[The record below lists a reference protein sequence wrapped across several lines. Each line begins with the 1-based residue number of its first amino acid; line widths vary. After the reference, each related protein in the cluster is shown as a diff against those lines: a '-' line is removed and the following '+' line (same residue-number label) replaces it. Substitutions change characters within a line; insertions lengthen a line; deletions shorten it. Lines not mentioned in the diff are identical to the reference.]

1 MRGYL
6 QGDFF
11 LLPKTTQMA
20 GWLLLGLTAYLIFDQ
35 LHWWNLK
42 EDYTFGYLVPF
53 FSGYVVY
60 DRWPRIKRLLGIGEA
75 TSGEPVTVKPW
86 PAWVGTIL
94 TAGSSIAVLSGSLF
108 FVFAAFYRA
117 AEGPSTIAS
126 LLAAGSFAMIALSVV
141 YLYADTTVQGEP
153 LLPSSRLR
161 LAALFIFPAFI
172 WLLSAPTFSVLEKSI
187 TTFLLNKV
195 IFVVFGIYDLLG
207 LDILRRGSVLVL
219 PKGEVGVED
228 ACSGIRSLT
237 GSLFAGVFM
246 ASVFFEQWWKKILL
260 VVCAGLLAIFGNI
273 CRSLFLTTWAYN
285 YGADSIAGTV
295 HDITGYAVMG
305 ITIVGLLCLFPLLN
319 LQLEYDDPS
328 TSAKGIKQESP

>member
-1 MRGYL
+1 MRGL
-6 QGDFF
+6 QGDYF
-11 LLPKTTQMA
+11 LLPKTTQWA

-35 LHWWNLK
+35 IHWWNLK
-42 EDYTFGYLVPF
+42 EDYNFGYLVPF
-53 FSGYVVY
+53 FCGYVVY
-60 DRWPRIKRLLGIGEA
+60 DRWPRIKQLLGIGTTA
-75 TSGEPVTVKPW
+75 TEQTASISLW
-86 PAWVGTIL
+86 ARRLGTCL
-94 TAGSSIAVLSGSLF
+94 TIGCFLAVICGSLL

-141 YLYADTTVQGEP
+141 YLFADVTIQGEP
-153 LLPSSRLR
+153 LQPFTRLR
-161 LAALFIFPAFI
+161 LTALFLFPAFI

-246 ASVFFEQWWKKILL
+246 ASVYFEQWWKKILL
-260 VVCAGLLAIFGNI
+260 VVCAGLLAIVGNI
-273 CRSLFLTTWAYN
+273 CRSLFLTTWAYR
-285 YGADSIAGTV
+285 YGADSITGIV

-319 LQLEYDDPS
+319 LKLEYDDPNIS
-328 TSAKGIKQESP
+328 VADKKQESP